1 MRRLPIYF
9 IIDVAAKKSKQFIAI
24 FLNTI
29 LGRMRCNP
37 WMLETCCV
45 SFLLHNNKSLI
56 EKTRLTDIVS
66 INIDDVLCSFNE
78 TQKEIANDTQ
88 GKYHY
93 TQHEMDCLNALLK
106 DVINVDF
113 IHTTATIKGD
123 WLPMIIDINNER
135 IRMEILRTHKECIEI
150 LDELD
155 DWNILATYVGYLLE
169 EFHSAH
175 ECGHEPL
182 IPFSSFKNYK
192 NNHI

>member
-1 MRRLPIYF
+1 MRRLPIYI
-9 IIDVAAKKSKQFIAI
+9 IIDTTAKNINNLLSF
-24 FLNTI
+24 FLQTI
-29 LGRMRCNP
+29 LRRMRCNP
-37 WMLETCCV
+37 WMLETCCM

-56 EKTRLTDIVS
+56 EKTRLTGIVS
-66 INIDDVLCSFNE
+66 IDIDDVLYSFNE

-88 GKYHY
+88 DRYHY

-113 IHTTATIKGD
+113 IRTTATIKGD
-123 WLPMIIDINNER
+123 WMPMIIDINNER
-135 IRMEILRTHKECIEI
+135 IKMEILRTHKESIEI

-175 ECGHEPL
+175 GCGHEPL

-192 NNHI
+192 NYHI